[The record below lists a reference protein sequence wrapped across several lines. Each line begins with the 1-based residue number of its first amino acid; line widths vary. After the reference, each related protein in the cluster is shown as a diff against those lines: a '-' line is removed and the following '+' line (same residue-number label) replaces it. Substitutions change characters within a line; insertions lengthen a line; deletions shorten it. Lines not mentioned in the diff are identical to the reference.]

1 MGYSGEPIPW
11 MIEATAFLSVVIQ
24 RWEDFAIIFTLS
36 ILNAVVGFWQ
46 EHKADNAIALLK
58 KRLAPKARV
67 LRDSAWREIPVKK
80 IFSLPQKAPSGWH
93 VNSCLWSF
101 HDAYWLGISWL
112 RLGLCVAQFHHNY
125 VLKIRFFRLIK
136 HNDVKFKR

>member
-24 RWEDFAIIFTLS
+24 RWEDFAIIFTLL

-67 LRDSAWREIPVKK
+67 LRDSAWREISAKTLFLTPESTQVVGTLIAVYGVFMTPIGWELAGFVWGYALL
-80 IFSLPQKAPSGWH
+80 IFIITTS
-93 VNSCLWSF
+93 
-101 HDAYWLGISWL
+101 
-112 RLGLCVAQFHHNY
+112 
-125 VLKIRFFRLIK
+125 
-136 HNDVKFKR
+136 